1 MKTHD
6 EIQADLS
13 LFVLGSLDEE
23 DRRSIETHLATT
35 CVECERELEAW
46 RGVVESMPLG
56 LTDQSPPDLK
66 STLLRRLRGQADAPA
81 KVRRLPR
88 VVIPLALAAAAV
100 LALAVGREMHWRS
113 ELADQRSAT
122 ADLRK
127 QLDEAGGRLADVAR
141 VLSER
146 ERDVVGLRAAL
157 KTAQESLGL
166 LQTRGLQLVRL
177 SQTPDARPAEG
188 HAIIGR
194 DAGRALFYA
203 FDLPGVQDNQT
214 YELWWI
220 TEKEGPVNAGLFV
233 PGADGVGRVEV
244 SVPAN
249 AGAIQAAAV
258 TIEPAGG
265 VAKPTG
271 PMVLLGKITS
281 L

>member
-13 LFVLGSLDEE
+13 LEE
-23 DRRSIETHLATT
+23 DRRSVETHLSAG
-35 CVECERELEAW
+35 CDECARELAVWTE
-46 RGVVESMPLG
+46 VVELVPLG
-56 LTDQSPPDLK
+56 LTESSAPDLK
-66 STLLRRLRGQADAPA
+66 PALMRRVRGGLAPSSN
-81 KVRRLPR
+81 VRWLPR
-88 VVIPLALAAAAV
+88 VAVPLALAAAA
-100 LALAVGREMHWRS
+100 LHLKR
-113 ELADQRSAT
+113 
-122 ADLRK
+122 
-127 QLDEAGGRLADVAR
+127 QLDEAGGRLETVARILTEREQDVA
-141 VLSER
+141 S
-146 ERDVVGLRAAL
+146 LRAAL

-166 LQTRGLQLVRL
+166 LQSRGLHLVRL

-194 DAGRALFYA
+194 EAGRALFYA
-203 FDLPGVQDNQT
+203 FDLPAVRENQT

-233 PGADGVGRVEV
+233 PGPDGVGRIQ
-244 SVPAN
+244 STVPTN

-265 VAKPTG
+265 VPKPTG
-271 PMVLLGKITS
+271 PMVLIGK

>member
-1 MKTHD
+1 MKTHE

-13 LFVLGSLDEE
+13 LFVLGSLDGD
-23 DRRSIETHLATT
+23 DRRAVSEHLASG
-35 CVECERELEAW
+35 CAECERELAIW
-46 RGVVESMPLG
+46 REVVELVPLG
-56 LTDQSPPDLK
+56 LADAPAPDLK
-66 STLLRRLRGQADAPA
+66 PVLLRHVRGQSDVA

-88 VVIPLALAAAAV
+88 AVIPLALAAAAL
-100 LALAVGREMHWRS
+100 LALAIGREMQWRA
-113 ELADQRSAT
+113 ENAAQRVA
-122 ADLRK
+122 AANLQR
-127 QLDEAGGRLADVAR
+127 QLDEAGGRLSEVAR
-141 VLSER
+141 ILSER
-146 ERDVVGLRAAL
+146 DRDVAALRAAL
-157 KTAQESLGL
+157 KTTQESLGL
-166 LQTRGLQLVRL
+166 LQSRGLQLVRL

-203 FDLPGVQDNQT
+203 FDLPAVSQDQT

-233 PGADGVGRVEV
+233 PGADGVGRIETK
-244 SVPAN
+244 VPGN

-265 VAKPTG
+265 VPKPTG
-271 PMVLLGKITS
+271 PMVLLGKLAS

>member
-13 LFVLGSLDEE
+13 LFALGSLDEG
-23 DRRSIETHLATT
+23 DRREVAEHLASG
-35 CVECERELEAW
+35 CDECERELVVW
-46 RGVVESMPLG
+46 REVVELVPLG
-56 LTDQSPPDLK
+56 LEDETTPDLK
-66 STLLRRLRGQADAPA
+66 PTLLRRVRGQSERGSN
-81 KVRRLPR
+81 VRRLPR
-88 VVIPLALAAAAV
+88 AVIPLALAAAAL
-100 LALAVGREMHWRS
+100 LALGIGREMQWRAES
-113 ELADQRSAT
+113 TTQQLAA
-122 ADLRK
+122 ADLRR
-127 QLDEAGGRLADVAR
+127 QLEEAGGKLEQVAR

-146 ERDVVGLRAAL
+146 ERDVTSLRAAL
-157 KTAQESLGL
+157 KTAQDSLGL
-166 LQTRGLQLVRL
+166 LQSRGLQLVRL
-177 SQTPDARPAEG
+177 SQTPDQRPAEG

-203 FDLPGVQDNQT
+203 FDLPAVQQNQT

-233 PGADGVGRVEV
+233 PGPDGVGRVETAM
-244 SVPAN
+244 PTN

-265 VAKPTG
+265 VTKPTG

>member
-6 EIQADLS
+6 DIQADLS
-13 LFVLGSLDEE
+13 LYVLGSLDED
-23 DRRSIETHLATT
+23 DRRSVDAHLAAG
-35 CVECERELEAW
+35 CADCARELAVWKE
-46 RGVVESMPLG
+46 VVELVPLG
-56 LTDQSPPDLK
+56 LEDAAAPDLK
-66 STLLRRLRGQADAPA
+66 PTLLRRVRGESEASV

-88 VVIPLALAAAAV
+88 ALVPLALAAAA
-100 LALAVGREMHWRS
+100 LFALAIGREMSWRA
-113 ELADQRSAT
+113 ELAGQRVA
-122 ADLRK
+122 AAQLK
-127 QLDEAGGRLADVAR
+127 HQLDEAGARLEDVAR

-146 ERDVVGLRAAL
+146 ERDVTSLRAAL
-157 KTAQESLGL
+157 ETAQGAVGL
-166 LQTRGLQLVRL
+166 LQSRGLQLVRL

-203 FDLPGVQDNQT
+203 FDLPAVRQNQT

-233 PGADGVGRVEV
+233 PGADGLGRIETA
-244 SVPAN
+244 VPTS
-249 AGAIQAAAV
+249 AGAIKAAAV

-265 VAKPTG
+265 VPKPTG
-271 PMVLLGKITS
+271 PMVLLGKIES

>member
-13 LFVLGSLDEE
+13 LFALGSLDEDE
-23 DRRSIETHLATT
+23 RRSVEAHLSAG
-35 CVECERELEAW
+35 CDECARELAVWTE
-46 RGVVESMPLG
+46 VVELVPLG
-56 LTDQSPPDLK
+56 LTEASPPDLK
-66 STLLRRLRGQADAPA
+66 PALMRRVRGGRAPSSN
-81 KVRRLPR
+81 VRWLPR
-88 VVIPLALAAAAV
+88 VAVPLALAAAAL
-100 LALAVGREMHWRS
+100 LALAIGRELQWRA
-113 ELADQRSAT
+113 ELARQRLAA
-122 ADLRK
+122 ADLER
-127 QLDEAGGRLADVAR
+127 QLDEAGGRLETVARILTEREQDVA
-141 VLSER
+141 S
-146 ERDVVGLRAAL
+146 LRAAL

-166 LQTRGLQLVRL
+166 LQSRGLHLVRL

-194 DAGRALFYA
+194 EAGRALFYA
-203 FDLPGVQDNQT
+203 FDLPAVRENQT

-233 PGADGVGRVEV
+233 PGPDGVGRIQ
-244 SVPAN
+244 STVPTN

-265 VAKPTG
+265 VPKPTG
-271 PMVLLGKITS
+271 PMVLIGK